1 MNSLYTEACTGL
13 QQLYAPG
20 EARAIARALLEDAF
34 AVSMNDVYADKVRQ
48 FSAEETMRFRAML
61 QRLEKGEPVQYVT
74 GRASFGNFMF
84 NVGKGVLVPRPETLE
99 LAQWAAAECKPG
111 ANIMDMGTGS
121 GCIAVFL
128 AKSIP
133 GAHVTAID
141 ISPKALETAR
151 RNAALYGADIRF
163 AKADV
168 LDLQPCT
175 DRKFDLVISNPPYVC
190 ESEKAGMERNVL
202 DYEPAEALFVSDDN
216 PLVFYEAIAGFASRS
231 LSPQGAAMVEIN
243 RRFPEETAE
252 VFRRAG
258 FYGIQTRTDAQGKPR
273 MIKATLR

>member
-1 MNSLYTEACTGL
+1 
-13 QQLYAPG
+13 
-20 EARAIARALLEDAF
+20 
-34 AVSMNDVYADKVRQ
+34 
-48 FSAEETMRFRAML
+48 
-61 QRLEKGEPVQYVT
+61 
-74 GRASFGNFMF
+74 
-84 NVGKGVLVPRPETLE
+84 
-99 LAQWAAAECKPG
+99 
-111 ANIMDMGTGS
+111 MDMGTGS

-133 GAHVTAID
+133 GAHVTAVD

-258 FYGIQTRTDAQGKPR
+258 FSGIQTRTDAQGKPR